1 MIPDLTARLPHPF
14 VLLAGLTAGAGGVV
28 AGQPV
33 PALIAAFAAG
43 LGAWALQPQAPATG
57 LSDASR
63 LITPELL
70 AARVQELR
78 QEVGRLE
85 DERELQRGVFEV
97 SSELVGCVD
106 EPDARRRFAAA
117 LRRYWDCTGADLLI
131 WERGAWRSL
140 GGEAV
145 GPHPVLDHPVTLPS
159 GTNDEGGEG
168 DLVLDLSPAVD
179 GQAAVV
185 LRRARPQPSL
195 AGLTSEA
202 QLAVAETL
210 RAQLALSLRRVS
222 LYSSLQALARI
233 DPLTT
238 THRRWYGES
247 RLKEIVDDGQV
258 VCVAMVDIDHFKAVN
273 DRHGH
278 SVGDQVLKAVGV
290 ALAAGLR
297 TNDLVCRWGGEE
309 FLVVLPD
316 TPPTGGML
324 VAQRLRNAVACLE
337 QLPQSVTVSIGL
349 AACTQDDTH
358 FDLVARADEALYLAK
373 RDGRNRVVLSDPGSG
388 LPVRVTARHIRNRPQ

>member
-1 MIPDLTARLPHPF
+1 MTIDISQRLPHPII
-14 VLLAGLTAGAGGVV
+14 LLAGLIAGAGGVV
-28 AGQPV
+28 AGQPMS
-33 PALIAAFAAG
+33 ALLAALAAG
-43 LGAWALQPQAPATG
+43 LGAWALQSQRPVAG

-63 LITPELL
+63 LVTPELL

-106 EPDARRRFAAA
+106 EADARRRFAAA
-117 LRRYWDCTGADLLI
+117 LRRYWDCSGADLLI

-145 GPHPVLDHPVTLPS
+145 GPNPVLDHPVTLPAS
-159 GTNDEGGEG
+159 AHDEGGDG
-168 DLVLDLSPAVD
+168 DLVLDLSPAVS

-195 AGLTSEA
+195 AGLTCEA

-222 LYSSLQALARI
+222 LYSRLQALART
-233 DPLTT
+233 DPLTA
-238 THRRWYGES
+238 THRRWYGEA

-278 SVGDQVLKAVGV
+278 SVGDQVLKAVGA
-290 ALAAGLR
+290 ALADGLR
-297 TNDLVCRWGGEE
+297 TNDLICRWGGEE
-309 FLVVLPD
+309 FLVVLPS
-316 TPPTGGML
+316 TPPAGGML
-324 VAQRLRNAVACLE
+324 VAERLRHAVACIP
-337 QLPQSVTVSIGL
+337 QLPQPVTVSIGL

-388 LPVRVTARHIRNRPQ
+388 MQVRITARHHRIRPQ

>member
-1 MIPDLTARLPHPF
+1 MITAMSQRLPHPF
-14 VLLAGLTAGAGGVV
+14 VLLASLIAGTGGVV
-28 AGQPV
+28 AAQPV
-33 PALIAAFAAG
+33 SALIATLAAG
-43 LGAWALQPQAPATG
+43 LGAWALQRQRPLSG

-63 LITPELL
+63 LVTPELL
-70 AARVQELR
+70 TARVQELR

-117 LRRYWDCTGADLLI
+117 LRRYWDCSGADLLI

-145 GPHPVLDHPVTLPS
+145 GPHPVLDHPVTLPA
-159 GTNDEGGEG
+159 GANDEGGEG
-168 DLVLDLSPAVD
+168 DLVLDLSPAVV

-185 LRRARPQPSL
+185 LRRARAQPSL
-195 AGLTSEA
+195 AGLSSEA

-210 RAQLALSLRRVS
+210 RAQLALSLRRVN
-222 LYSSLQALARI
+222 LYSSLQTLART
-233 DPLTT
+233 DPLTA

-247 RLKEIVDDGQV
+247 RLKEMVDEGQV

-278 SVGDQVLKAVGV
+278 SVGDQVLKTVGV
-290 ALAAGLR
+290 VLAAGLR
-297 TNDLVCRWGGEE
+297 SNDLVCRWGGEE
-309 FLVVLPD
+309 FLIVLPA
-316 TPPTGGML
+316 TPPAGGML
-324 VAQRLRNAVACLE
+324 VAERLRHAVACITR
-337 QLPQSVTVSIGL
+337 LPQPVTVSIGL
-349 AACTQDDTH
+349 AACAQDDTH

-388 LPVRVTARHIRNRPQ
+388 MQVRVATRHNRIR

>member
-1 MIPDLTARLPHPF
+1 MITTVSQRLPHPF
-14 VLLAGLTAGAGGVV
+14 ILLAGLIAGAGGVV
-28 AGQPV
+28 SGQPV
-33 PALIAAFAAG
+33 PAIIAALAAG
-43 LGAWALQPQAPATG
+43 LGAWALQTQEPVAG
-57 LSDASR
+57 VSDASR
-63 LITPELL
+63 LVTPELL

-78 QEVGRLE
+78 QEVRRLE

-106 EPDARRRFAAA
+106 EPDARRRFAGA

-145 GPHPVLDHPVTLPS
+145 GPHPVLDHPVTLPA
-159 GTNDEGGEG
+159 GTNDDGGDG
-168 DLVLDLSPAVD
+168 DLVLDLSPAVV

-185 LRRARPQPSL
+185 LRRAQPQPSL
-195 AGLTSEA
+195 ARLTSEA

-222 LYSSLQALARI
+222 LYSTLQALART

-238 THRRWYGES
+238 THRRWYGET

-258 VCVAMVDIDHFKAVN
+258 VCVAMVDIDHFKSVN

-290 ALAAGLR
+290 VLAAGLR
-297 TNDLVCRWGGEE
+297 ANDLVCRWGGEE
-309 FLVVLPD
+309 FLVVLPG
-316 TPPTGGML
+316 TPPAGGML
-324 VAQRLRNAVACLE
+324 VAERLRNAVACISH
-337 QLPQSVTVSIGL
+337 LPQAVTVSIGL

-373 RDGRNRVVLSDPGSG
+373 RDGRNRAVLSDPGSG
-388 LPVRVTARHIRNRPQ
+388 MQVRVTARHTRIRPQ

>member
-1 MIPDLTARLPHPF
+1 M
-14 VLLAGLTAGAGGVV
+14 V

-43 LGAWALQPQAPATG
+43 LGAWALLPQAPVTG
-57 LSDASR
+57 QSDASR
-63 LITPELL
+63 LLTPELL
-70 AARVQELR
+70 VARVHELR

-97 SSELVGCVD
+97 SSELVGCVE

-117 LRRYWDCTGADLLI
+117 LRRYWDCTGTDLLI

-159 GTNDEGGEG
+159 GVNDECGEG
-168 DLVLDLSPAVD
+168 DLVLDLSPAVV

-202 QLAVAETL
+202 QLSVAETL

-222 LYSSLQALARI
+222 LYSRLQALART

-238 THRRWYGES
+238 THRRWYGEN
-247 RLKEIVDDGQV
+247 RLKEIVDNGQV

-273 DRHGH
+273 DQHGH
-278 SVGDQVLKAVGV
+278 SVGDQVLRAVGMV
-290 ALAAGLR
+290 VAAGLR

-309 FLVVLPD
+309 FLVVLPN
-316 TPPTGGML
+316 TSPASGLL
-324 VAQRLRNAVACLE
+324 VAERLRTDVACIAH
-337 QLPQSVTVSIGL
+337 LPQSVTVSIGL
-349 AACTQDDTH
+349 AACAQDDTH
-358 FDLVARADEALYLAK
+358 FDLVARADEALYRAK
-373 RDGRNRVVLSDPGSG
+373 RDGRDRVVLSDPGGG
-388 LPVRVTARHIRNRPQ
+388 LQMRIHPRQNRTRPQ

>member
-1 MIPDLTARLPHPF
+1 MTPTSLPIPHPF
-14 VLLAGLTAGAGGVV
+14 VLLVGLLAGAGGVV
-28 AGQPV
+28 SGQPLA
-33 PALIAAFAAG
+33 ALLAAGAAG
-43 LGAWALQPQAPATG
+43 LGAWALQPHVPSAG

-63 LITPELL
+63 LVTPELL

-117 LRRYWDCTGADLLI
+117 LRRYWDCSGADLLI

-140 GGEAV
+140 GGDAV
-145 GPHPVLDHPVTLPS
+145 GPNPVLDHPVTLPS
-159 GTNDEGGEG
+159 STTDEGGDG

-195 AGLTSEA
+195 AGLSTDA
-202 QLAVAETL
+202 QLSVAETL

-222 LYSSLQALARI
+222 LYTSLQALART

-238 THRRWYGES
+238 THRRWYGET
-247 RLKEIVDDGQV
+247 RLKEIVDGGKV
-258 VCVAMVDIDHFKAVN
+258 VCVAMVDIDFFKTVN
-273 DRHGH
+273 DRYGH
-278 SVGDQVLKAVGV
+278 SVGDQTLKAVGM

-316 TPPTGGML
+316 TPPAGGML
-324 VAQRLRNAVACLE
+324 VAERLREAVASIFH
-337 QLPQSVTVSIGL
+337 LPQSVTVSIGL
-349 AACTQDDTH
+349 AACAQDDTH

-388 LPVRVTARHIRNRPQ
+388 MQIRVTARHVTKRVL

>member
-1 MIPDLTARLPHPF
+1 MITAMSQRLPHPF
-14 VLLAGLTAGAGGVV
+14 VLLASLIAGTGGVV
-28 AGQPV
+28 AAQPV
-33 PALIAAFAAG
+33 SALIATLAAG
-43 LGAWALQPQAPATG
+43 LGAWALQRQRPLSG

-63 LITPELL
+63 LVTPELL
-70 AARVQELR
+70 TARLQELR

-117 LRRYWDCTGADLLI
+117 LRRYWDCSGADLLI

-140 GGEAV
+140 GGEAL
-145 GPHPVLDHPVTLPS
+145 GPHPVLDHPVTLPA
-159 GTNDEGGEG
+159 GANDEGGEG
-168 DLVLDLSPAVD
+168 DLVLDLSPAVV

-185 LRRARPQPSL
+185 LRRARAQPSL
-195 AGLTSEA
+195 AGLSSEA

-210 RAQLALSLRRVS
+210 RAQLALSLRRVN
-222 LYSSLQALARI
+222 LYSSLQTLART
-233 DPLTT
+233 DPLTA

-247 RLKEIVDDGQV
+247 RLKEIVDEGQV

-278 SVGDQVLKAVGV
+278 SVGDQVLKTVGV
-290 ALAAGLR
+290 VLAAGLR
-297 TNDLVCRWGGEE
+297 SSDLVCRWGGEE
-309 FLVVLPD
+309 FLIVLPA
-316 TPPTGGML
+316 TPPAGGML
-324 VAQRLRNAVACLE
+324 VAERLRHAVACITP
-337 QLPQSVTVSIGL
+337 LPQPVTVSIGL
-349 AACTQDDTH
+349 AACAQDDTH

-388 LPVRVTARHIRNRPQ
+388 MQVRVATRHNRIR